1 MAAFLIKIH
10 FAAFTNLPQ
19 FASKQTCAR
28 IDYLRQGGQLVDKKG
43 THNVKI
49 YTENQTKTSLLH
61 TRAWATAQKTPSL
74 TTAAR
79 AVAKHAAHGQ
89 RRQHH
94 ANAEVIC

>member
-1 MAAFLIKIH
+1 M
-10 FAAFTNLPQ
+10 
-19 FASKQTCAR
+19 
-28 IDYLRQGGQLVDKKG
+28 DKKG

-49 YTENQTKTSLLH
+49 YAENQTKTILLH

-89 RRQHH
+89 RRQYH
-94 ANAEVIC
+94 ANAEVICHLQLGFQLVESVWNNFRQVDL